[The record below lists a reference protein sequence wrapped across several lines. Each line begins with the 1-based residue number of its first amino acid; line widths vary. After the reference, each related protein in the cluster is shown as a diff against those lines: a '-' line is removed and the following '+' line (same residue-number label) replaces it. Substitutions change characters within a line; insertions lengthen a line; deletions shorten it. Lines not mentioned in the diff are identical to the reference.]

1 MDGITIQDDAAE
13 AEAEAEADFSGDEPD
28 SGDEGVESDTGAAPV
43 SRKEEKRRKRAER
56 AGKTAAGALSAA
68 RQAGVPGELQDYQS
82 AAERREELK
91 QHMAVACGQLLAA
104 PEEHVRNLRALL
116 ALTADDDLQVRRL
129 AQLSLLAVLRD
140 IMPGYRIRL
149 PSEKEI
155 SMPVSKDVRK
165 VRDYESTLLRL
176 YQARCS
182 ALPCPM
188 QRVPLW
194 DSHGIVFCKKS
205 S

>member
-1 MDGITIQDDAAE
+1 MEGITIQDDAGDAE
-13 AEAEAEADFSGDEPD
+13 VEDSSEDEPASGDDGAD
-28 SGDEGVESDTGAAPV
+28 SDGEAPPL

-56 AGKTAAGALSAA
+56 AGKSASAALGAAGRL
-68 RQAGVPGELQDYQS
+68 GVTGELQEYQS
-82 AAERREELK
+82 AAERRDELK

-149 PSEKEI
+149 PSEKEL

-176 YQARCS
+176 YQVRCT
-182 ALPCPM
+182 AILCH
-188 QRVPLW
+188 VPRSCDML
-194 DSHGIVFCKKS
+194 CYL
-205 S
+205 